1 MSSAFPLFRWAND
14 LPVADWVRN
23 STWIFPALE
32 TVHIVALAMLFGAV
46 IFVDLQLLG
55 VIRSETPVWRLEK
68 SLRPWT
74 FCSLVVILVT
84 GALLFTSEAT
94 KLYISQP
101 FRIKV
106 VMLFLALVFHFTI
119 HRKAT
124 QTEGRQAGLKWDR
137 LTAAVSLVLWL
148 SVGLAGRAIGFF

>member
-1 MSSAFPLFRWAND
+1 MNSIYPLFNWASD
-14 LPVADWVRN
+14 TWVAHFIAN

-32 TVHIVALAMLFGAV
+32 GVHIVALAMLFGAV
-46 IFVDLQLLG
+46 IFVDLQMLG
-55 VIRSETPVWRLEK
+55 IIRSDTPVSLLER

-74 FCSLVVILVT
+74 FCSLVIILLT
-84 GALLFTSEAT
+84 GVLLFASEAT
-94 KLYISQP
+94 KLYNSAP

-106 VMLFLALVFHFTI
+106 VALFLALVFHFPI

-124 QTEGRQAGLKWDR
+124 EAKGHPAGVKWDK
-137 LTAAVSLVLWL
+137 LAAAVSLFLWI

>member
-1 MSSAFPLFRWAND
+1 MSSLFPIFRWASD
-14 LPVADWVRN
+14 TWVAHWIAD

-32 TVHIVALAMLFGAV
+32 GVHIVALAMLFGAV
-46 IFVDLQLLG
+46 IFIDLQMLG
-55 VIRSETPVWRLEK
+55 IIRSDTPVSRLER

-74 FCSLVVILVT
+74 FCSLVIILLT
-84 GALLFTSEAT
+84 GFLLFASEAT
-94 KLYISQP
+94 KLYNSAP

-119 HRKAT
+119 HRKVT
-124 QTEGRQAGLKWDR
+124 QTESRQTGIKWDR
-137 LTAAVSLVLWL
+137 LTAGVSLLLWV

>member
-1 MSSAFPLFRWAND
+1 MTSVFPFFRWAGD
-14 LPVADWVRN
+14 TWVAHWIAD
-23 STWIFPALE
+23 SKWIFPALE
-32 TVHIVALAMLFGAV
+32 GVHIVALAMLFGAV
-46 IFVDLQLLG
+46 MFVDLQLLG
-55 VIRSETPVWRLEK
+55 IIRSDTPVWRLEK

-74 FCSLVVILVT
+74 FSSLVIILVT

-94 KLYISQP
+94 KLFNSAP

-119 HRKAT
+119 HRNAT
-124 QTEGRQAGLKWDR
+124 QSEGRQAGLKWDR
-137 LTAAVSLVLWL
+137 VTAAVSLALWL

>member
-1 MSSAFPLFRWAND
+1 MSSIFPIFRWASETWI
-14 LPVADWVRN
+14 AHFIAN

-32 TVHIVALAMLFGAV
+32 GVHIVALAMLFGAV

-55 VIRSETPVWRLEK
+55 IIRSDTPVSRLER

-74 FCSLVVILVT
+74 FCSLVIILFT
-84 GALLFTSEAT
+84 GVLLFASEAT
-94 KLYISQP
+94 KLYNSAP

-106 VMLFLALVFHFTI
+106 VALFLALVFHFTI
-119 HRKAT
+119 HRKVTEA
-124 QTEGRQAGLKWDR
+124 EGRRAGLKWDK
-137 LTAAVSLVLWL
+137 LTAGVSLLLWI